1 VFLGA
6 EWKDGREALLRRVK
20 AAREFLPSFGIS
32 HYCGYGRDTV
42 ERMPQLLDV
51 IRAGEM
57 R

>member
-1 VFLGA
+1 MEGWAGRPVA
-6 EWKDGREALLRRVK
+6 EGE
-20 AAREFLPSFGIS
+20 SFGIA